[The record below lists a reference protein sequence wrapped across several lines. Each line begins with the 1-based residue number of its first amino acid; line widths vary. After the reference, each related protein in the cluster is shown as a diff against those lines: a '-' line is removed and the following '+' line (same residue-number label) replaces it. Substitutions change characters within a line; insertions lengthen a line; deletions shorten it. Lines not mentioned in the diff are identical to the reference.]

1 MLDIASPAKQYRL
14 DAHNYPSGISADFG
28 QLNITVPDDVS
39 VNYTA
44 TLTATAGP
52 PPTFTTKAEPVAG
65 SRQAGKGPHPKQC
78 RR

>member
-1 MLDIASPAKQYRL
+1 MLDIASRAKQYRL